1 MDPEWRQFNHLTVWN
16 GKQIEVIKERGKALP
31 DELINLFENEELK
44 KYFTEKELAKG
55 GS

>member
-1 MDPEWRQFNHLTVWN
+1 
-16 GKQIEVIKERGKALP
+16 LP
-31 DELINLFENEELK
+31 NELIDLFDREELK

>member
-1 MDPEWRQFNHLTVWN
+1 M
-16 GKQIEVIKERGKALP
+16 LP
-31 DELINLFENEELK
+31 DELISLFDREELK